1 MSIKVKSPAN
11 IAFVKYWGRADH
23 QLFVARNTSISMN
36 ISGCCT
42 TIEADLHDG
51 DEDIIEVKFYNQE
64 PKRLYPDD
72 HKSKEI
78 FKQIERIRKES
89 GIDKRVKMFSENNF
103 PADAGIASSASALSA
118 ITAALLNLYGMKDK
132 FEDKIEF
139 SRQIRLCGSGSAI
152 RSAMDGFVEFLAP
165 DHDTDV
171 VYPKPDSVSDETKKV
186 WHEQSHSRQIA
197 DEKSW
202 DLVDVVA
209 IVNPEK
215 KLVSSSQGHLMADSS
230 PYYEARIA
238 EIGDR
243 IKKVRQAIL
252 DKDIRTLGPLI
263 EQDST
268 SMHSVMMTS
277 NPAIFYWS
285 PGSMRIML
293 ELMKWRREDDL
304 QAYFTLDAGPNV
316 HVICEKKDAAEV
328 TKRLEALPEV
338 QWTIYNEACKGAE
351 IIS

>member
-1 MSIKVKSPAN
+1 
-11 IAFVKYWGRADH
+11 
-23 QLFVARNTSISMN
+23 MN
-36 ISGCCT
+36 LSNCYT
-42 TIEADLHDG
+42 LTEADLYDG

-64 PKRLYPDD
+64 AKRMYPDD

-89 GIDKRVKMFSENNF
+89 GSDKKVKIFSENNF

-118 ITAALLNLYGMKDK
+118 ITAALLLVYGMSEK
-132 FEDKIEF
+132 FEDKTEF

-165 DHDTDV
+165 NHDTDV
-171 VYPKPDSVSDETKKV
+171 VFPKPENIDEETKKI
-186 WHEQSHSRQIA
+186 WHTQTYAREIA
-197 DEKSW
+197 PHTHW
-202 DLVDVVA
+202 DLVDIVA
-209 IVNPEK
+209 VVNPEK
-215 KLVSSSQGHLMADSS
+215 KLVSSSQGHLMANTS

-243 IKKVRQAIL
+243 IKKTRQAIL
-252 DKDIRTLGPLI
+252 DKDIRTLGNLI

-268 SMHSVMMTS
+268 SMHAVMMTS
-277 NPAIFYWS
+277 NPGIFYWS

-293 ELMKWRREDDL
+293 EIMRWRREDDL
-304 QAYFTLDAGPNV
+304 QAYFTLDAGSNV
-316 HVICEKKDAAEV
+316 HVICEQKDAKEV

-338 QWTIYNEACKGAE
+338 QWTIYNQNCQGTEVL
-351 IIS
+351 S